1 MMVAAA
7 FLTVALVTTARAQSS
22 VELYGLIDA
31 GVTYTSNQN
40 GHANV
45 QQTSGAVNFNRWGF
59 RGSEDLGDGLHAV
72 FTLENGF
79 LINSGALGE
88 NGREFGRQAFV
99 GLSSDQYGAV
109 TLGRQY
115 DSVITYISSMSL
127 GNTQYGGTEFAH
139 PFDNDNFNDS
149 FRISNSIKYQSIDYA
164 GFKFGGLYGFS
175 NDAGAFANNRAY
187 SFGASYSYSGFTVA
201 AAYLQVDEDVTSA
214 MLTNTAGVLNGD
226 NIFAA
231 ERTRT
236 WGAGLQYVL
245 GPLTTDFVFSQ
256 TALNQA
262 FGIAALN
269 VGNST
274 GFALNGG
281 GAHFNNYEINGI
293 FAVTPS
299 WTVSGSYTFTQ
310 GAMNGANPK
319 WNQFNMQTAYSFT
332 KRTEV
337 YLQAA
342 YQHLNPDGLS
352 LGAAINGVSA
362 ASSDGNQLVVTAGI
376 LHKF

>member
-149 FRISNSIKYQSIDYA
+149 LRISNSIKYQSIDYA

-236 WGAGLQYVL
+236 WAC
-245 GPLTTDFVFSQ
+245 
-256 TALNQA
+256 
-262 FGIAALN
+262 
-269 VGNST
+269 ST
-274 GFALNGG
+274 CWG
-281 GAHFNNYEINGI
+281 
-293 FAVTPS
+293 
-299 WTVSGSYTFTQ
+299 
-310 GAMNGANPK
+310 
-319 WNQFNMQTAYSFT
+319 
-332 KRTEV
+332 R
-337 YLQAA
+337 
-342 YQHLNPDGLS
+342 
-352 LGAAINGVSA
+352 
-362 ASSDGNQLVVTAGI
+362 
-376 LHKF
+376 